1 MAGPGP
7 VTLGLGGFVFTAL
20 GFGYQGIERRHSAP
34 WASLE
39 LVGRPEALQ
48 WLGPKSDEITIS
60 GVLFPVEFGGMDTL
74 EGLHRAMDA
83 GEAMM
88 FVSRSGRI
96 YGRHVL
102 EEISEDRSLHL
113 VEGLPMRLGYSLSL
127 RRHDA
132 GIGGGAMR
140 LF

>member
-7 VTLGLGGFVFTAL
+7 VTLGLGGFVFTAM
-20 GFGYQGIERRHSAP
+20 GFGYQDIERRHSAP

-39 LVGRPEALQ
+39 VVGRPEALQ

-60 GVLFPVEFGGMDTL
+60 GVLFPAEFGGLGTL
-74 EGLHRAMDA
+74 EGLHRAMD
-83 GEAMM
+83 GGLPLM
-88 FVSRSGRI
+88 FVSRAGRI

-102 EEISEDRSLHL
+102 EEISENRTYHL
-113 VEGLPMRLGYSLSL
+113 VDGLPMRLGYSLSL

-132 GIGGGAMR
+132 GVGVGAIR